1 MRSRR
6 ILNKH
11 YPFAKSGASPR
22 LLTRRNHQP
31 GVNRKRMVVVVE
43 NEKREGK
50 EGRFI
55 ARRFA
60 ALQKI
65 APARIIS
72 ITALE
77 KRDLVEES

>member
-6 ILNKH
+6 VLNKH
-11 YPFAKSGASPR
+11 YPFAKSGASR

>member
-1 MRSRR
+1 M
-6 ILNKH
+6 
-11 YPFAKSGASPR
+11 
-22 LLTRRNHQP
+22 
-31 GVNRKRMVVVVE
+31 NRKRTVVVVVMVVE
-43 NEKREGK
+43 NEKRGREGK

>member
-1 MRSRR
+1 M
-6 ILNKH
+6 
-11 YPFAKSGASPR
+11 
-22 LLTRRNHQP
+22 
-31 GVNRKRMVVVVE
+31 NRKRMVVVVE

>member
-11 YPFAKSGASPR
+11 YPFAKSGASR

-31 GVNRKRMVVVVE
+31 GVNRKRMVVVVVE